1 MANQFNQYSS
11 SAVVRTQESVLAT
24 NTVIRNTYIL
34 LSLTLLFSAATAAFA
49 VVTNAPN
56 LGLLT
61 LIGYFGLL
69 FATQA
74 TRNSGLGIVFV
85 FALTG
90 FMGYTLGPLLNSFL
104 QLQNGSQLIMT
115 ALGGTGVIFL
125 ALSAYALTTR
135 SDFSY
140 MGGFMMAASLV
151 LLVGIV
157 ANIFLALPML
167 QLVIAGGF
175 MVFSSA
181 MILYE
186 TSNIIH
192 GGERNYIMA
201 TVTLYLAIY
210 NLFISLLQILSFF
223 SNRD

>member
-1 MANQFNQYSS
+1 MANQYSS
-11 SAVVRTQESVLAT
+11 TLVQSQESVLAT

-34 LSLTLLFSAATAAFA
+34 LSLTLIFSACTAAFA
-49 VVTNAPN
+49 MVTNAPS

-61 LIGYFGLL
+61 LLVYFGLL

-74 TRNSGLGIVFV
+74 TRNSGLGIFFV

-90 FMGYTLGPLLNSFL
+90 FMGYTLGPLLNAFL
-104 QLQNGSQLIMT
+104 HMQNGSQIIMT

-135 SDFSY
+135 TNFSY

-151 LLVGIV
+151 LLIGIV
-157 ANIFLALPML
+157 ANIFLKLAML
-167 QLVIAGGF
+167 QLIIAGGF

-201 TVTLYLAIY
+201 TVSLYLAIY
-210 NLFISLLQILSFF
+210 NLFISLLQILSLF

>member
-11 SAVVRTQESVLAT
+11 AVVQTQESVLAT

-34 LSLTLLFSAATAAFA
+34 LSLTLLFSAAMAAFA

-69 FATQA
+69 FATSA
-74 TRNSGLGIVFV
+74 TRNSGLGIFFV

-90 FMGYTLGPLLNSFL
+90 FMGYTLGPLLNVFL
-104 QLQNGSQLIMT
+104 HMQNGSQIIMT
-115 ALGGTGVIFL
+115 ALGGTGIIFL

-135 SDFSY
+135 SNFSY
-140 MGGFMMAASLV
+140 MGGFMMAASLI
-151 LLVGIV
+151 LLLAIV
-157 ANIFLALPML
+157 ANMFLKLAML
-167 QLVIAGGF
+167 QLVITCGF

-201 TVTLYLAIY
+201 TVSLYISIY
-210 NLFISLLQILSFF
+210 NLFISLLQILSIF

>member
-1 MANQFNQYSS
+1 MANQFNQYS

-49 VVTNAPN
+49 MVTNAPN

-74 TRNSGLGIVFV
+74 TRNSGLGIFFV

-90 FMGYTLGPLLNSFL
+90 FMGYTLGPLLNAFL
-104 QLQNGSQLIMT
+104 QMQNGAQVIMT

-125 ALSAYALTTR
+125 SLSAYALTTR
-135 SDFSY
+135 KDFSY
-140 MGGFMMAASLV
+140 MTGFMMAASMV

-157 ANIFLALPML
+157 ANIFLQLPML
-167 QLVIAGGF
+167 QLIIAGGF

-201 TVTLYLAIY
+201 TVSLYLAIY
-210 NLFISLLQILSFF
+210 NLFISLLQILSVF
-223 SNRD
+223 SNRE

>member
-74 TRNSGLGIVFV
+74 TRNSGLGIFFV

-90 FMGYTLGPLLNSFL
+90 FMGYTLGPLLNAFL
-104 QLQNGSQLIMT
+104 QMQNGSQLIMT

-135 SDFSY
+135 TDFSY

-157 ANIFLALPML
+157 ANIFLKIAML
-167 QLVIAGGF
+167 QLIIAGGF
-175 MVFSSA
+175 MVFASA

-201 TVTLYLAIY
+201 TVSLYLAIY

>member
-1 MANQFNQYSS
+1 MANQFNQYT
-11 SAVVRTQESVLAT
+11 SAITRTQESVLAT
-24 NTVIRNTYIL
+24 NSVIRNTYIL
-34 LSLTLLFSAATAAFA
+34 LSCTLLFSALTAGVA

-56 LGLLT
+56 LGLMT
-61 LIGYFGLL
+61 LLGYFGLL

-74 TRNSGLGIVFV
+74 TRNSSLGIFFV

-104 QLQNGSQLIMT
+104 QMQNGAQIIMT

-140 MGGFMMAASLV
+140 MTGFMMAASMI
-151 LLVGIV
+151 LLVAVV
-157 ANIFLALPML
+157 ANIFLKLAML

-175 MVFSSA
+175 MIFSSA

-201 TVTLYLAIY
+201 TVSLYLAIY
-210 NLFISLLQILSFF
+210 NLFISLLQILSVF
-223 SNRD
+223 SNRE

>member
-1 MANQFNQYSS
+1 MANQFNQYTST
-11 SAVVRTQESVLAT
+11 AVQTQESVLAT

-34 LSLTLLFSAATAAFA
+34 LSLTLLFSACTAAFA
-49 VVTNAPN
+49 VATNAPN

-74 TRNSGLGIVFV
+74 TRNSGLGIVCV

-90 FMGYTLGPLLNSFL
+90 FMGYTLGPLLNAFL
-104 QLQNGSQLIMT
+104 QMQNGGQLIMT

-135 SDFSY
+135 SNFSY

-157 ANIFLALPML
+157 ANLFLKLAML
-167 QLVIAGGF
+167 QLFITGGF
-175 MVFSSA
+175 MIFSSA

-201 TVTLYLAIY
+201 TVSLYLAIY
-210 NLFISLLQILSFF
+210 NLFISLLQILSIF
-223 SNRD
+223 SNRE

>member
-90 FMGYTLGPLLNSFL
+90 FMGYTLGPLLNAFL

>member
-24 NTVIRNTYIL
+24 NAVIRNTYIL

-90 FMGYTLGPLLNSFL
+90 FMGYTLGPLLNAFL
-104 QLQNGSQLIMT
+104 HMQNGSQIIMT

-157 ANIFLALPML
+157 ANIFLQIAML

>member
-1 MANQFNQYSS
+1 MANQFNQYNA

-24 NTVIRNTYIL
+24 NTVVRNTYIL
-34 LSLTLLFSAATAAFA
+34 LSLTLLFSACTAAFA
-49 VVTNAPN
+49 MVTNAPN

-74 TRNSGLGIVFV
+74 TRNSGLGIFFV

-90 FMGYTLGPLLNSFL
+90 FMGYTLGPLLNAFM
-104 QLQNGSQLIMT
+104 QMQNGAQLIMT
-115 ALGGTGVIFL
+115 ALGGTGIIFL

-135 SDFSY
+135 KDFSY
-140 MGGFMMAASLV
+140 MTGFMMAAALV
-151 LLVGIV
+151 LLVGVV
-157 ANIFLALPML
+157 ANIFLKVAML
-167 QLVIAGGF
+167 QLMIAGGF
-175 MVFSSA
+175 MIFSSA

-201 TVTLYLAIY
+201 TVSLYLAIY

-223 SNRD
+223 SNRE

>member
-24 NTVIRNTYIL
+24 NTVVRNTYIL
-34 LSLTLLFSAATAAFA
+34 LSLTLLFSAVTAGIAM
-49 VVTNAPN
+49 VTNAPN
-56 LGLLT
+56 LGLFT

-74 TRNSGLGIVFV
+74 TRNSGLGIFFV

-90 FMGYTLGPLLNSFL
+90 FMGYTLGPLLNAFM
-104 QLQNGSQLIMT
+104 QMQNGTQLIMT
-115 ALGGTGVIFL
+115 ALGGTGIIFL

-135 SDFSY
+135 KDFSY
-140 MGGFMMAASLV
+140 MTGFMMAASLV

-157 ANIFLALPML
+157 ANIFLKIAML
-167 QLVIAGGF
+167 QLLIAGGF
-175 MVFSSA
+175 MIFSSA

-201 TVTLYLAIY
+201 TVSLYLAIY

>member
-11 SAVVRTQESVLAT
+11 AVIRTQESVLAT

-34 LSLTLLFSAATAAFA
+34 LSLTLLFSALTAGFSM
-49 VVTNAPN
+49 VTNAPN

-61 LIGYFGLL
+61 LVGYFGLL

-74 TRNSGLGIVFV
+74 TRNSSLGLFFV

-90 FMGYTLGPLLNSFL
+90 FMGYTLGPLLNTFL
-104 QLQNGSQLIMT
+104 HMHNGAQIIMT

-125 ALSAYALTTR
+125 SLSAYALTTR
-135 SDFSY
+135 TDFNY
-140 MGGFMMAASLV
+140 MSGFMMAASLI
-151 LLVGIV
+151 LFVGVI
-157 ANIFLALPML
+157 ANLFLKMAML
-167 QLVIAGGF
+167 QLIIAGGF
-175 MVFSSA
+175 MIFSSA
-181 MILYE
+181 MILYQ
-186 TSNIIH
+186 TSSIIH

-210 NLFISLLQILSFF
+210 NLFISLLQILSVFN
-223 SNRD
+223 NRD

>member
-90 FMGYTLGPLLNSFL
+90 FMGYTLGPLLNTFL
-104 QLQNGSQLIMT
+104 HMQNGSQLIMT